1 VILMMRN
8 YVHVDSRGWFTESY
22 SSARWRAAGVSLDFV
37 QDNHSLSIQRG
48 TLRGLHFQSPPFAQA
63 KIVRC
68 LRGRLFDVI
77 VDLRRGSPTYGQSE
91 CFELDASDHE
101 LVLIPE
107 GFAHGFMTLE
117 DNSEIFYKVTQ
128 PYAPR
133 CDHGVKWSDPDIAIS
148 WPMTVDKSLI
158 STKDLN
164 LPLLKDLDSPFSY
177 DGSRFEIRRLA

>member
-1 VILMMRN
+1 MQNR
-8 YVHVDSRGWFTESY
+8 VHVDSRGWLTESY
-22 SSARWRAAGVSLDFV
+22 NSARWQAAGISLDFV
-37 QDNHSLSIQRG
+37 QDNHSLSIRRG
-48 TLRGLHFQSPPFAQA
+48 TLRGLHFQSPPNAQV

-117 DNSEIFYKVTQ
+117 DNTEIFYKVTR
-128 PYAPR
+128 PYAPK

-148 WPMTVDKSLI
+148 WPMTVDTNLI

-164 LPLLKDLDSPFSY
+164 LPFLEDLDSPFSY
-177 DGSRFEIRRLA
+177 DGLRFEIRRLE